1 MKQWRVIL
9 FHNILFNTLNTKTI
23 IKPEFLL
30 PIIPHASYPEGHN
43 LSSWM
48 VVVTHWEL
56 DLKEERDKFSESM
69 YIFYIFLQKNDR
81 SAK

>member
-9 FHNILFNTLNTKTI
+9 FHNILFTETET
-23 IKPEFLL
+23 PEFLL

-43 LSSWM
+43 FSSWM
-48 VVVTHWEL
+48 VVMTHWEL
-56 DLKEERDKFSESM
+56 DLEEERDRFSESM